1 MNFKTKAL
9 ITIMTLACSAVNAFA
24 ADEADK
30 KQCLQEAER
39 CFTQANGLIDS
50 SPSEAM
56 ELYNKSILNYK
67 RLIDEFKIQNEHIY
81 YNIANAWLMQG
92 NIGKA
97 ILNYR
102 RAEELDGSS
111 TDINGNLNYAR
122 SLRADQIPIPV
133 EKKVLETLF
142 FWHYD
147 FSLAGRFYGAV
158 FFWWLSAAMIAMMVI
173 TKKKPLP
180 AIAVC
185 CVFIFCTLCL
195 GGSVAYQMQHGK
207 TDNFGVITSETA
219 VARQGDGENYP
230 ESFAEPLHSGTEFKL
245 LENRGSWY
253 KIELG
258 NGDTTWVDD
267 GDAEII

>member
-1 MNFKTKAL
+1 MNFKIKVL
-9 ITIMTLACSAVNAFA
+9 ITTTILLCLTLNIFA
-24 ADEADK
+24 AETADQ
-30 KQCLQEAER
+30 KQILQEAER

-50 SPSEAM
+50 SPAQAM

-67 RLIDEFKIQNEHIY
+67 LLIDEFNIQNEHIY
-81 YNIANAWLMQG
+81 YNIANAWLMQS

-102 RAEELDGSS
+102 RAEELDGNS

-122 SLRADQIPIPV
+122 SLRIDQIPVPV

-147 FSLAGRFYGAV
+147 FSLASRYYGAIV
-158 FFWWLSAAMIAMMVI
+158 FWWLSAVMISIMII
-173 TKKKPLP
+173 TRKRPLP

-185 CVFIFCTLCL
+185 CVLLFCTLCL
-195 GGSVAYQMQHGK
+195 AGSVTYQVQHGQI
-207 TDNFGVITSETA
+207 DNFGVITSETA

-258 NGDTTWVDD
+258 NGDTAWVDND
-267 GDAEII
+267 DAEII